1 MHNCPCTAE
10 RVEGPG
16 APGNRIRVSEGP
28 GAGPIVADSLPF
40 VTLRGTT
47 PVTSTLTCGPVEPV
61 GPTGRGVSLEVVLL
75 FVDIA
80 VDALGAAREEI
91 DALNVYPV
99 PDGDTGTNMYL
110 TVSAARDAVREATG
124 GDPGADLGEALAA
137 FSRGALLGARGNSG
151 VILSEMMRAIARRL
165 ARSTPEERNAE
176 VLAQALRLASDA
188 AYAAVGTPVEGTILS
203 VARAA
208 AEAAEVTT
216 EKPGARTRDVFTDA
230 AEAARAALART
241 PGQLQAL
248 ADAGVVDAGG
258 RGLSVVLD
266 AAETALTGRRPEP
279 VLPRI
284 GRHAIPVTTPTTGS
298 GHPPGADLT
307 PGGPSYEVMYL
318 LDTDA
323 EQVPA
328 LRERLA
334 GLGDS
339 LVVVGDERL
348 WNVHVHVDDVGAAI
362 EAGIEAGRPH
372 RIRVTHFHDQVTQQ
386 TAQQERE
393 AARPREGRCVVVVSA
408 GPGLTALF
416 GEAGAVVVE
425 GGPGRRPS
433 TGDLLAAIT
442 GCGAQE
448 VVVLP
453 NDGDSVRAAQVAA
466 STATQDTG
474 VRVAVIPTQAQVQGL
489 AALAV
494 HEPGRGFDADVL
506 EMTATA
512 RHARHGAV
520 TVAARQAMTMAGPCE
535 PGDALGVVAGDF
547 AVVGSALAD
556 VATEVLERLVVGG
569 GELVTIVSGAD
580 DPEGALAEHCTAWL
594 AEHHPYVDAVV
605 YDGGQERYP
614 LLLAVE

>member
-1 MHNCPCTAE
+1 MLGQSRDDRGPEVAAG
-10 RVEGPG
+10 RVTP
-16 APGNRIRVSEGP
+16 RIAATR
-28 GAGPIVADSLPF
+28 
-40 VTLRGTT
+40 
-47 PVTSTLTCGPVEPV
+47 TLTCRPVEPV

-124 GDPGADLGEALAA
+124 GDAGADLGDALAA

-165 ARSTPEERNAE
+165 ARATAEERNAE
-176 VLAQALRLASDA
+176 VLAEALRLAAEA

-208 AEAAEVTT
+208 AEAAEAVR
-216 EKPGARTRDVFTDA
+216 EDPSARTRDVFTGA

-241 PGQLQAL
+241 PTQLQAL

-284 GRHAIPVTTPTTGS
+284 GQHAIPIAQATTAQQ
-298 GHPPGADLT
+298 PGGDLT
-307 PGGPSYEVMYL
+307 PGGPAYEVMYL

-334 GLGDS
+334 ALGDS

-386 TAQQERE
+386 AARAERE
-393 AARPREGRCVVVVSA
+393 AAGRPREGRCVVVVSA
-408 GPGLTALF
+408 GPGLSSLF
-416 GEAGAVVVE
+416 AEAGAVVVE

-433 TGDLLAAIT
+433 TGDLLQAIT

-466 STATQDTG
+466 STATQDAG

-556 VATEVLERLVVGG
+556 VATEVLERLVAGG

-580 DPEGALAEHCTAWL
+580 DPDGALAEHCTGWL
-594 AEHHPYVDAVV
+594 AERHPFVDAVV